1 MFQPLNPRTRAA
13 TILAAVLLSGCASV
27 TTPLDDYLPL
37 ITQFGVYKLDINQGN
52 YISQDMVDKLKVG
65 QTRQQVR
72 MTLGTPLVMSAFR
85 ADRWDYIYEFQ
96 RAGKVREHRQFTAY
110 FNEDQLA
117 RWEGDEM
124 PQSAQELN
132 RKAAADS
139 LPQDPYGN
147 DAGFLGKVIDWFRR
161 IGDPTAPP
169 TP

>member
-1 MFQPLNPRTRAA
+1 MRIA
-13 TILAAVLLSGCASV
+13 TLLAAVTLAGCASV
-27 TTPLDDYLPL
+27 TTPFDDYLPL

-85 ADRWDYIYEFQ
+85 ADRWDYIYQFK
-96 RAGKVREHRQFTAY
+96 RGGRVREQRQFTVY
-110 FNEDQLA
+110 FTNDQLA

-132 RKAAADS
+132 R
-139 LPQDPYGN
+139 
-147 DAGFLGKVIDWFRR
+147 AGRRRVRCRRTPTARMPACLGKVIDFFKR